1 VGRLSLFPGLK
12 CNRRITRA
20 CCGACVVVCLGATGG
35 AVLAQQQSGGAAV
48 TEKAVLRGTVVNAVT
63 HQPIGKALV
72 KSTDGRFATM
82 TNERGQ
88 FEMRFKEKKSG
99 ANGANAWF
107 GSQNAGTAF
116 SDGAGGITGSPP
128 VEAGVAGSALGPGAI
143 QQGQAQQGQ
152 QGVDRPDFMTAV
164 RVGYLA
170 PQTSWGNGVQ
180 VARDQEEVTIALTP
194 EAKVIGHVTLA
205 DGEGAAGIPL
215 ELYRRVVENG
225 RARWNNVG
233 SVQARSDGEFRFADL
248 EAGTYKLFS
257 AELNDRDPVTS
268 DPRGQGYGYP
278 PDYFP
283 GASDFAGGAV
293 IHLAAGETFQAT
305 LTPEK
310 RRYYPVH
317 IGVAGGGGPGR
328 QFDIEVE
335 RDGHPGP
342 GFTLGNDFR
351 DGSIGGMLPDGNY
364 LVRVSTQENVGLTGL
379 VSLSVHGGPSAAM
392 VTLLGGTSIDV
403 RVIKELQESG
413 PQLSETTVGG
423 FGRARRTATIPLV
436 L

>member
-1 VGRLSLFPGLK
+1 MSG
-12 CNRRITRA
+12 
-20 CCGACVVVCLGATGG
+20 VVQ
-35 AVLAQQQSGGAAV
+35 AQQPGSGAAA
-48 TEKAVLRGTVVNAVT
+48 EKTVLRGTVINSVT
-63 HQPIGKALV
+63 HQPIGRALV

-88 FEMRFKEKKSG
+88 FEMRFKVRKVDIYTG
-99 ANGANAWF
+99 AVLGDGGA
-107 GSQNAGTAF
+107 GPTAF
-116 SDGAGGITGSPP
+116 SDGAGGITGAP
-128 VEAGVAGSALGPGAI
+128 GVVGGLVP
-143 QQGQAQQGQ
+143 QGQ
-152 QGVDRPDFMTAV
+152 QGQVQQVHQQGQEQQSWVQDRVDRPDFLTAV

-233 SVQARSDGEFRFADL
+233 SAQARSDGEFRFADL
-248 EAGTYKLFS
+248 EAGTYKLYS
-257 AELNDRDPVTS
+257 AELPDNDPVS
-268 DPRGQGYGYP
+268 SNPRGQGYGYP

-283 GASDFAGGAV
+283 GTSDFAGGAV

-317 IGVAGGGGPGR
+317 IGVNNGGQGR
-328 QFDIEVE
+328 QFDIQVE

-379 VSLSVHGGPSAAM
+379 VNLSVHGGPAAAM
-392 VTLLGGTSIDV
+392 VTLLPGIELEV
-403 RVIKELQESG
+403 RVSKELQESG

-436 L
+436 LQLMPVEEFGSGRAHMAGPPAGASRRTDW